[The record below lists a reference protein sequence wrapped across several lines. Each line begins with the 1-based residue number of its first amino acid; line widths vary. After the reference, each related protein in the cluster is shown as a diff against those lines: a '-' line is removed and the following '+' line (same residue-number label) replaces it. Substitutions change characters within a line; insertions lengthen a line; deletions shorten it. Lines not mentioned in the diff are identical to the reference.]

1 MQLHFSSRWE
11 WEGKV
16 DWKVKDLEAVKEL
29 VLGRGKMVVAVA
41 DISNQKLGMDLE
53 AD

>member
-1 MQLHFSSRWE
+1 MKLHFSSRGVWD
-11 WEGKV
+11 GKV
-16 DWKVKDLEAVKEL
+16 DWKVKDMEAVKEL

-41 DISNQKLGMDLE
+41 DISNQKLGMDIE